1 MKHLIWWLL
10 GGGALIALYLWYVK
24 SQAAVSATTATAA
37 TAAGNGPI
45 NQLQSFLGSFGKSA
59 TANSTTAI
67 NGAYGNLQAIS
78 TAFGAA
84 ATGNGVQF
92 GDLTSQTTVFGNGP
106 ASMVDDSG
114 LDTSDDGDFEDDG
127 D

>member
-1 MKHLIWWLL
+1 MKNLIWWIL
-10 GGGALIALYLWYVK
+10 GAAGLVAVYYWYK
-24 SQAAVSATTATAA
+24 STQKLPASTAAAATT
-37 TAAGNGPI
+37 AGNGPI
-45 NQLQSFLGSFGKSA
+45 NQLSSFLNSFGDSSRTNT
-59 TANSTTAI
+59 TAAI

-106 ASMVDDSG
+106 ASMVDTSG
-114 LDTSDDGDFEDDG
+114 LDTSDDGDDNGE
-127 D
+127 